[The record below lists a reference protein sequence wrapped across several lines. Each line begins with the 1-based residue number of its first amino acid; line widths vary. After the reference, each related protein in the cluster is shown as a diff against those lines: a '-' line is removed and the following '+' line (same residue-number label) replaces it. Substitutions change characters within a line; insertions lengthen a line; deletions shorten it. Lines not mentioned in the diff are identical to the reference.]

1 MGGGARVRVLVAE
14 EEGGAGAGAGACLSR
29 GWCSSYENS
38 STCNQA
44 CHVITGEHLTRD
56 T

>member
-14 EEGGAGAGAGACLSR
+14 EEGGAGAGACLSR

>member
-14 EEGGAGAGAGACLSR
+14 EEGGAGAGLSR